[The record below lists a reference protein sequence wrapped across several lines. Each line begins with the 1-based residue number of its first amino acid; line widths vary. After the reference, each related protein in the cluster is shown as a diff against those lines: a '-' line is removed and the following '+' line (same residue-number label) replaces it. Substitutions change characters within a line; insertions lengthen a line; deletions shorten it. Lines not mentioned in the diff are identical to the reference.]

1 MRKFGLFI
9 VVLVLGFVFFG
20 SLVIGPSGFAIYI
33 KREPGL
39 SHIVTKVGGVTNIE
53 RLILAFNQRYTLLL
67 VGYNK
72 RQGVRFFE
80 DMPALP

>member
-9 VVLVLGFVFFG
+9 VILVLGFVFFG

-33 KREPGL
+33 KRDPGL
-39 SHIVTKVGGVTNIE
+39 SHIVTEVGGVTNIE

-72 RQGVRFFE
+72 RQGLRLFE